1 MAYADYIHCVECD
14 CKVVYYTGDDDIKVL
29 CSKCYKKNLDM
40 IADLLY
46 VWDWWREDEYDRE
59 SPVNSID
66 SVTYNM
72 ILGITHQA
80 SYLETHNP
88 IRDAIYSEI
97 WNDLERNM
105 K

>member
-1 MAYADYIHCVECD
+1 M
-14 CKVVYYTGDDDIKVL
+14 TDIDSL
-29 CSKCYKKNLDM
+29 IKKLTNV
-40 IADLLY
+40 ATHNS
-46 VWDWWREDEYDRE
+46 V
-59 SPVNSID
+59 VNSID